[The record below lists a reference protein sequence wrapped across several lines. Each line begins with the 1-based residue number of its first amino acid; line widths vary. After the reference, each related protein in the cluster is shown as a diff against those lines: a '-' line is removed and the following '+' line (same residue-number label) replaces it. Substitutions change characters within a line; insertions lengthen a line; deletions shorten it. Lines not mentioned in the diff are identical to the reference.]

1 MKFIPATYFAPQA
14 DPGELYN
21 RGWFVDMIDIER
33 EINILVTKM
42 NTIIKTGGRFV
53 YVKAG
58 TILTKSTNNLL
69 NSLGVEVIEV
79 VGSQELPKQATLLQ
93 ISQSD
98 VQHLDFLMRQAEE
111 EGGMKSDI
119 MGTSSTG
126 ANASGRAI
134 QALQA

>member
-1 MKFIPATYFAPQA
+1 MIRTTGTTFLVKDVIAENIDFIPATYFAPQA

-58 TILTKSTNNLL
+58 TVLTKSTNNLL
-69 NSLGVEVIEV
+69 NSLGVEVIEITNT
-79 VGSQELPKQATLLQ
+79 QALPTQTTLLQ
-93 ISQSD
+93 ITQAD
-98 VQHLDFLMRQAEE
+98 VQHLQFLMQQAEE
-111 EGGMKSDI
+111 E
-119 MGTSSTG
+119 
-126 ANASGRAI
+126 
-134 QALQA
+134 